1 MEIAMK
7 LTAGHGKLGLGSHVF
22 SMGRLK
28 QRAMSSVVSLAFA
41 FLVNIAPAIAAPVI
55 SVMTPQAGPVGTL
68 VVIRG
73 SGSGTSQGTS
83 TVTFNGTPVAW
94 VSWSATSLSVQVP
107 AGAFSGNARVS
118 PQAVLILDS

>member
-1 MEIAMK
+1 
-7 LTAGHGKLGLGSHVF
+7 
-22 SMGRLK
+22 
-28 QRAMSSVVSLAFA
+28 VSLAFA

-83 TVTFNGTPVAW
+83 TTFNGTPVAW